1 MRELGFAALGLLS
14 GGVIIVV
21 ALVMASFVR
30 TIIATIDNVVM
41 ANTATWTKAFNA
53 TNSLIDALALFITI
67 YPLIVIA
74 VGFGIVL
81 MYVTGFIGGGAYGG
95 VGRRRGRR

>member
-14 GGVIIVV
+14 GGVIIIV

-30 TIIATIDNVVM
+30 NIIATIDNVVV
-41 ANTATWTKAFNA
+41 ANTATWTKAYNA
-53 TNSLIDALALFITI
+53 TNALIDALALFISI

-74 VGFGIVL
+74 VGFSIVL
-81 MYVTGFIGGGAYGG
+81 MYVTGFIGGGSMGG
-95 VGRRRGRR
+95 GSGRRGKR